1 MIRVQKFKFEH
12 RFESL
17 KTKNVSVVI
26 ANLKGYKR
34 CNGNMWISTKFV
46 GEYTIVDFLD
56 VNGKP
61 VKSI

>member
-1 MIRVQKFKFEH
+1 MIRVQKFKFE
-12 RFESL
+12 SL
-17 KTKNVSVVI
+17 ETKNVSVVI

-46 GEYTIVDFLD
+46 GEYAIVDFLD

>member
-17 KTKNVSVVI
+17 ETKNVSVVI

-34 CNGNMWISTKFV
+34 CNGNMWVSTKFV
-46 GEYTIVDFLD
+46 GEYAIVDFLD

-61 VKSI
+61 VKNI